1 MVANA
6 DFLESDQLTTEELK
20 QIATQ
25 MGLSRAIMQGKEIFT
40 KRVFSIPLSFHL
52 ISCVVL
58 SFYLSFHSIRK
69 SLNPLPL
76 SGHLFIDT
84 MMSETRSTLQ
94 N

>member
-40 KRVFSIPLSFHL
+40 KRVSLSLLL
-52 ISCVVL
+52 ICSCVVL
-58 SFYLSFHSIRK
+58 SSYLSFHPIRK